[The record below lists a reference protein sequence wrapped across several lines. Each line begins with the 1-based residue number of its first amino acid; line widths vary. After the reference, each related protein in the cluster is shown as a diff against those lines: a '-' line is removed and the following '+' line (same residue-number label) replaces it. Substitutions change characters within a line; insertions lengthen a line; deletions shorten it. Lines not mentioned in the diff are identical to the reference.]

1 MKIYSPRKF
10 RPLSWL
16 SLLLRGIAYLL
27 RHWVLL
33 IAALVISPI
42 GPYLLV
48 WYTYTDYGAYK
59 DMNDCI
65 YLGGRG
71 LIERDYG
78 DICPVIMIIDWRT
91 EG

>member
-1 MKIYSPRKF
+1 MKTYSPRKF

-16 SLLLRGIAYLL
+16 SMVLRGITYLL
-27 RHWVLL
+27 RHWLLLL
-33 IAALVISPI
+33 IAALVISPV
-42 GPYLLV
+42 GPHLRV

-59 DMNDCI
+59 DMSNCI

-71 LIERDYG
+71 LIERDDG

-91 EG
+91 